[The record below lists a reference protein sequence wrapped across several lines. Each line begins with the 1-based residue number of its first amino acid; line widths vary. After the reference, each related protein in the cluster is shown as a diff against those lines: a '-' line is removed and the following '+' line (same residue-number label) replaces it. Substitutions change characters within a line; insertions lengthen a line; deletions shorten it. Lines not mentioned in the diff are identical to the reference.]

1 MSEKS
6 PGHRRKHPKQSGT
19 TSTNSKETS
28 KNTSDTTSDTATDTA
43 GDLTGETA
51 SPSTAPAS
59 RRRGKKSTDPTITG
73 RGLRQKFETGTV
85 TDLLQRREKTLAIPM
100 NGPGVVGEDT
110 VHGIFDH
117 HDTKFADKTV
127 DSVFDA
133 INKADV
139 LDHVEARIAK
149 RKKRK
154 GRPTA
159 IGYRALLVAIM
170 LTAMDGKGCL
180 SSEIARTLY
189 FRLHPASMRLLDI
202 KALPTAATA
211 EEARRELWRVERHV
225 RTALRR
231 FLITLDPSIHPTGKE
246 IPWIE
251 LRERDRPLTTEEILD
266 NHDAL
271 TLVCN
276 RILRIPYTLLPA
288 KVRSKYRGSACIDAT
303 PLRLHT
309 KGRGVDNT
317 LASTD
322 PNAGFYVR
330 GGDHADHG
338 NGVRKAFYGYDINL
352 MVAACDYLGDNQYLP
367 ALPIAMHLDAP
378 GVDAAGAA
386 RRVMTDLAAHVHQPN
401 YLAGDGLYA
410 NATAETFHLPA
421 RSLGWKLVLPILD
434 DHIGVQGSADGLFLV
449 EGEWYCPSIPAIL
462 VDATKDFRAGA
473 ITRKEYL
480 ERIASRETY
489 RARNKGMNDSG
500 TQRWGCPAS
509 GAHPA
514 VICALKPRSVEKKM
528 IGGPVLGVRLK
539 DRITPNPDTQTN
551 GVWPKPCRQ
560 ESVTIDLRPAKP
572 SDADDVPRKKPSG
585 ADKRAKKKPSSG
597 VDLAKYLQD
606 LPFGT
611 DQHTDIYNALRQSQE
626 GLHGF
631 AKDEGK
637 EALGSSGKRRARGY
651 AAQSLFAAVLLAA
664 AGIRKVRA
672 FLSRAIEDANGDL
685 YVTRYKR
692 KDDHAPTHLPPGTK
706 GTRGDP
712 AYDENVETALD
723 DQGAA

>member
-6 PGHRRKHPKQSGT
+6 PGHRPKRQHAAPPTHSKET
-19 TSTNSKETS
+19 TSTHSTETMA
-28 KNTSDTTSDTATDTA
+28 DAT
-43 GDLTGETA
+43 GVSTGEPA
-51 SPSTAPAS
+51 SPTTAPAS
-59 RRRGKKSTDPTITG
+59 RRRGKKSSDPAITG
-73 RGLRQKFETGTV
+73 RGLRQKFETGTI
-85 TDLLQRREKTLAIPM
+85 TDLIQRRQNTLAAPM
-100 NGPGVVGEDT
+100 NGPGAFGDDT

-139 LDHVEARIAK
+139 LDHIEARIARRK
-149 RKKRK
+149 RKK

-159 IGYRALLVAIM
+159 IGYRALLVAMM

-180 SSEIARTLY
+180 CSEIARTLY

-202 KALPTAATA
+202 KPLPPTASPA
-211 EEARRELWRVERHV
+211 EARRELWRVERHV
-225 RTALRR
+225 RAALRR

-246 IPWIE
+246 MPWVT
-251 LRERDRPLTTEEILD
+251 LRENDRPLTAEEILD

-276 RILRIPYTLLPA
+276 RVLRIPYTLLPA
-288 KVRSKYRGSACIDAT
+288 KVRTKYRGSACIDAT

-330 GGDHADHG
+330 TGDHADHG
-338 NGVRKAFYGYDINL
+338 DGVRKAFYGYDINL
-352 MVAACDYLGDNQYLP
+352 MVAACDWLGDNQYLP
-367 ALPIAMHLDAP
+367 ALPLAMYLDAP

-386 RRVMTDLAAHVHQPN
+386 RRVMADLATHVHQPN

-434 DHIGVQGSADGLFLV
+434 DHTGVQGSADGLVLV
-449 EGEWYCPSIPAIL
+449 EGEWYCPSIPSIL
-462 VDATKDFRAGA
+462 IDATRDFRAGS
-473 ITRKEYL
+473 INRKEYL
-480 ERIASRETY
+480 KRIAARETY
-489 RARNKGMNDSG
+489 RARNKGINASG

-509 GAHPA
+509 GSHPA
-514 VICALKPRSVEKKM
+514 VICALKPRSEENKY

-539 DRITPNPDTQTN
+539 DRITPNPDTQTD
-551 GVWPKPCRQ
+551 GAWPKPCRQ
-560 ESVTIDLRPAKP
+560 ESVTIDLRPNKP
-572 SDADDVPRKKPSG
+572 SGDDPVAKKKSSG
-585 ADKRAKKKPSSG
+585 ADKQAKRKPSG
-597 VDLAKYLQD
+597 VELAKYLQD
-606 LPFGT
+606 IPFGT
-611 DQHTDIYNALRQSQE
+611 DQHTDTYNALRQSQE

-637 EALGSSGKRRARGY
+637 EALGSSGKRRTRGY

-664 AGIRKVRA
+664 AGIRKVRS
-672 FLSRAIEDANGDL
+672 FLDRAVEDSNGDF
-685 YVTRYKR
+685 YVPRNKR

-723 DQGAA
+723 EGAA

>member
-6 PGHRRKHPKQSGT
+6 PGHRPKRQRAAST
-19 TSTNSKETS
+19 TSQEAHNP
-28 KNTSDTTSDTATDTA
+28 ATDA
-43 GDLTGETA
+43 
-51 SPSTAPAS
+51 APAPGKTTKN
-59 RRRGKKSTDPTITG
+59 RGKKSTDPTLTA

-85 TDLLQRREKTLAIPM
+85 TELLQRRQKTLAGPM
-100 NGPGVVGEDT
+100 NGPGVSGDDT
-110 VHGIFDH
+110 VHGIFENV
-117 HDTKFADKTV
+117 DTKFADKTV

-139 LDHVEARIAK
+139 LDHIEARIAS
-149 RKKRK
+149 RKKKK
-154 GRPTA
+154 GRPA
-159 IGYRALLVAIM
+159 VIGYRALLVALM

-180 SSEIARTLY
+180 CSEIARTLY
-189 FRLHPASMRLLDI
+189 FRLHPASMRLLDL
-202 KALPTAATA
+202 KPLPLAQTPAD
-211 EEARRELWRVERHV
+211 ARRQLWRVERHV
-225 RTALRR
+225 RSALRR
-231 FLITLDPSIHPTGKE
+231 FLITLDPSVHPTGKE
-246 IPWIE
+246 MPWTE
-251 LRERDRPLTTEEILD
+251 LRERDRPLTPEEILD

-288 KVRSKYRGSACIDAT
+288 KVRAKYRGSACIDAT

-309 KGRGVDNT
+309 RGRGVDNT

-322 PNAGFYVR
+322 PNGGFYVR
-330 GGDHADHG
+330 TGDHADHG
-338 NGVRKAFYGYDINL
+338 EAGVRKAFFGYDINL
-352 MVAACDYLGDNQYLP
+352 MVAACDWLGDNQYLP
-367 ALPIAMHLDAP
+367 ALPLAMHLDSP

-386 RRVMTDLAAHVHQPN
+386 RRVLADLASHVHQPR

-410 NATAETFHLPA
+410 NAKAETFHLPA
-421 RSLGWKLVLPILD
+421 RALGWQLVLPILD
-434 DHIGVQGSADGLFLV
+434 DHTGIQGSADGLILV
-449 EGEWYCPSIPAIL
+449 EGEWYCPSIPQVLI
-462 VDATKDFRAGA
+462 DATKDFRAGT
-473 ITRKEYL
+473 IDRPTYL
-480 ERIASRETY
+480 QRIAARDTY
-489 RARNKGMNDSG
+489 RARNKGINASG

-509 GAHPA
+509 GSHPA
-514 VICALKPRSVEKKM
+514 VLCAVKDLHKKKNADGTPPPPPNKF

-560 ESVTIDLRPAKP
+560 ESVTIDLRPDNP
-572 SDADDVPRKKPSG
+572 T
-585 ADKRAKKKPSSG
+585 G

-606 LPFGT
+606 LPFGS
-611 DQHTDIYNALRQSQE
+611 DEHTDTYNALRQSQE

-637 EALGSSGKRRARGY
+637 EALGSSGKRRTRGY

-672 FLSRAIEDANGDL
+672 FLKRAVEDTNGDL
-685 YVTRYKR
+685 YVTRNKR
-692 KDDHAPTHLPPGTK
+692 TGDHAPTHLPPGTK

-712 AYDENVETALD
+712 DYDENVETARD
-723 DQGAA
+723 EAGAA